1 MVAKIEK
8 NNGTSVGDIKF
19 TNNYENVSNDLAIYK
34 SNADGDVLAQ
44 VTTSD
49 TYTHGPNYFVV
60 AVKSDT
66 TVKSTVFTVTSN
78 YDDITITKDTNAKTS
93 YNKGDKFDPSAIAV
107 KAKKASET
115 GEGTKVSY
123 ADFDGNYKVVIATNA
138 EEAKTATAVDANTD
152 ITEAMLDGTHKV
164 FVVYTNAGSGVKSV
178 AEVGTLGAKK
188 IKSATMAVTM
198 LAGCGN
204 GSKNGTEAADGG
216 TEAAESKVVTNTY
229 GDSKGTHLEMWTF
242 VELHAQHYGTMV
254 EQWNKD
260 HPDKTIEITCTTYP
274 YGDMHTKLLTSLE
287 AGTGAP
293 DICDVEVGQ
302 FPNVVAGQDKWLVP
316 LDDYTK
322 DYMST
327 MVPAR
332 METYQGS
339 DGHYYGAPYHVGAT
353 VMYYNVKAM
362 GDAMGLSQADVIAK
376 IDGVKTWDDYEALG
390 TEYVEAAGE
399 KGTKYWTSVDT
410 GGTDWLWLAMAE
422 YGEDWTGGFDGKAN
436 VQLDSVK
443 KMLTMQQKWLK
454 SDLAEVSPDGHVDLE
469 AGFQNIMD
477 HNIVSFPKAMWYM
490 SRFTNYMPD
499 EKGNWYIA
507 KCPTFEEGQKCSV
520 GIGGTG
526 TVVTQQS
533 KAKELAAEFLC
544 WAKMSEV
551 GEQNIWDTLGFDVCN
566 TACWTNDTFAHN
578 DENKYNQF
586 FINYP
591 YDVLN
596 SIGMDNIGKISVVKI
611 SPTINENVCNTTLN
625 EVLEDPDYSV
635 DDALQELQDAVYM
648 EQEE

>member
-1 MVAKIEK
+1 MKK
-8 NNGTSVGDIKF
+8 KL
-19 TNNYENVSNDLAIYK
+19 VSAL
-34 SNADGDVLAQ
+34 
-44 VTTSD
+44 
-49 TYTHGPNYFVV
+49 
-60 AVKSDT
+60 
-66 TVKSTVFTVTSN
+66 
-78 YDDITITKDTNAKTS
+78 
-93 YNKGDKFDPSAIAV
+93 
-107 KAKKASET
+107 
-115 GEGTKVSY
+115 
-123 ADFDGNYKVVIATNA
+123 
-138 EEAKTATAVDANTD
+138 
-152 ITEAMLDGTHKV
+152 MC
-164 FVVYTNAGSGVKSV
+164 
-178 AEVGTLGAKK
+178 
-188 IKSATMAVTM
+188 ATMAVTM

-216 TEAAESKVVTNTY
+216 TEAAESEVVTNTY

-274 YGDMHTKLLTSLE
+274 YADMHTKLLTSLE

-316 LDDYTK
+316 LDDYAK

-533 KAKELAAEFLC
+533 KSKELAAEFLC

-578 DENKYNQF
+578 DENQYNQF

-635 DDALQELQDAVYM
+635 DDALQELQDAVDM

>member
-1 MVAKIEK
+1 MKK
-8 NNGTSVGDIKF
+8 KL
-19 TNNYENVSNDLAIYK
+19 VSAL
-34 SNADGDVLAQ
+34 
-44 VTTSD
+44 
-49 TYTHGPNYFVV
+49 
-60 AVKSDT
+60 
-66 TVKSTVFTVTSN
+66 
-78 YDDITITKDTNAKTS
+78 
-93 YNKGDKFDPSAIAV
+93 
-107 KAKKASET
+107 
-115 GEGTKVSY
+115 
-123 ADFDGNYKVVIATNA
+123 
-138 EEAKTATAVDANTD
+138 
-152 ITEAMLDGTHKV
+152 MC
-164 FVVYTNAGSGVKSV
+164 
-178 AEVGTLGAKK
+178 
-188 IKSATMAVTM
+188 ATMAVTM

-274 YGDMHTKLLTSLE
+274 YNDMHTKLLTSLE

-316 LDDYTK
+316 LDDYAK

-410 GGTDWLWLAMAE
+410 AGTDWLWLAMAE

-544 WAKMSEV
+544 SAKMSEV

-578 DENKYNQF
+578 DENQYNQF

-635 DDALQELQDAVYM
+635 DDALQELQDAVDM

>member
-1 MVAKIEK
+1 MKKKLISALMCA
-8 NNGTSVGDIKF
+8 TL
-19 TNNYENVSNDLAIYK
+19 VS
-34 SNADGDVLAQ
+34 
-44 VTTSD
+44 
-49 TYTHGPNYFVV
+49 
-60 AVKSDT
+60 
-66 TVKSTVFTVTSN
+66 
-78 YDDITITKDTNAKTS
+78 
-93 YNKGDKFDPSAIAV
+93 
-107 KAKKASET
+107 
-115 GEGTKVSY
+115 
-123 ADFDGNYKVVIATNA
+123 
-138 EEAKTATAVDANTD
+138 
-152 ITEAMLDGTHKV
+152 
-164 FVVYTNAGSGVKSV
+164 
-178 AEVGTLGAKK
+178 
-188 IKSATMAVTM
+188 TMF
-198 LAGCGN
+198 AGCGS
-204 GSKNGTEAADGG
+204 GSTNGTDAAEGG
-216 TEAAESKVVTNTY
+216 TEAAESAESEVVSNTY
-229 GDSKGTHLEMWTF
+229 GDANGTHLEMWTF

-254 EQWNKD
+254 EQWNKEN
-260 HPDKTIEITCTTYP
+260 PDKTIEITCTTYP
-274 YGDMHTKLLTSLE
+274 YSDMHTKLLTSLE

-302 FPNVVAGQDKWLVP
+302 FPNAVAGQDKWLVP
-316 LDDYTK
+316 LDDYAEQ
-322 DYMST
+322 YMDT

-362 GDAMGLSQADVIAK
+362 GDAMGLSQDEVIAK
-376 IDGVKTWDDYEALG
+376 IDAVKTWDDYETLG

-422 YGEDWTGGFDGKAN
+422 NGDDWTGGFDSKAN

-443 KMLTMQQKWLK
+443 NMLTMQQKWLK
-454 SDLAEVSPDGHVDLE
+454 NDLAEVSPDGHVDLE

-507 KCPTFEEGQKCSV
+507 QCPVFEEGQKTSV

-533 KAKELAAEFLC
+533 EAKELAAEFLC
-544 WAKMSEV
+544 WAKMSTE

-566 TACWTNDTFAHN
+566 TTCWTDDSFAHDDN
-578 DENKYNQF
+578 NQYNQF

-596 SIGMDNIGKISVVKI
+596 AIGMDNIGKISVVSI
-611 SPTINENVCNTTLN
+611 SPTINEYVCNTTLN

-635 DDALQELQDAVYM
+635 DDALQELQDAVDM
-648 EQEE
+648 EQN

>member
-1 MVAKIEK
+1 MKK
-8 NNGTSVGDIKF
+8 KL
-19 TNNYENVSNDLAIYK
+19 VSAL
-34 SNADGDVLAQ
+34 
-44 VTTSD
+44 
-49 TYTHGPNYFVV
+49 
-60 AVKSDT
+60 
-66 TVKSTVFTVTSN
+66 
-78 YDDITITKDTNAKTS
+78 
-93 YNKGDKFDPSAIAV
+93 
-107 KAKKASET
+107 
-115 GEGTKVSY
+115 
-123 ADFDGNYKVVIATNA
+123 
-138 EEAKTATAVDANTD
+138 
-152 ITEAMLDGTHKV
+152 MC
-164 FVVYTNAGSGVKSV
+164 
-178 AEVGTLGAKK
+178 
-188 IKSATMAVTM
+188 ATMAVTM

-274 YGDMHTKLLTSLE
+274 YNDMHTKLLTSLE

-316 LDDYTK
+316 LDDYAK

-410 GGTDWLWLAMAE
+410 AGTDWLWLAMAE

-533 KAKELAAEFLC
+533 KVKELAAEFLC

-578 DENKYNQF
+578 DENQYNQF

-635 DDALQELQDAVYM
+635 DDALQELQDAVDM